1 MPLPFLVGQAIV
13 TIATTVTAAAV
24 AKKATST
31 IIKTQESKIYSRPS
45 DVIITPIYE
54 EESPPLDIEKE
65 VASHMPTIEERL
77 LQLKQAPPQRIN
89 EDVESI
95 MQLLSVNESNLQKV
109 ESQGWFKRVWGTVS
123 GGNKRLEKV
132 NAQNLQIVQK
142 LSLSLISKLEQQNM
156 ITREIITI
164 MNGKLNEI
172 AEGQLELKGF
182 IEAVINRV
190 ADRFEQVE
198 GRVNFHDLLKEIEL
212 GFFNKNSS
220 TISLLLLANELK
232 DLCPLDPKQT
242 KILDGYVKKANMTS
256 TESRPLEEFLI
267 EVANMNKEEQQG
279 LSQQLAFAIQGSSH
293 PVCQALGVALAF
305 GLEDLNK
312 RMFKRFE
319 PTLEEI
325 RYKINTSIELSSE
338 ALFGFLLEWLNGEE

>member
-13 TIATTVTAAAV
+13 TIATTVAT
-24 AKKATST
+24 KKVVSSIMNA
-31 IIKTQESKIYSRPS
+31 QESKGNNRSS

-54 EESPPLDIEKE
+54 EEALPVDIEKE
-65 VASHMPTIEERL
+65 VASHMPIIEERL
-77 LQLKQAPPQRIN
+77 LQLKQEPPQRIN
-89 EDVESI
+89 EDVEAI
-95 MQLLSVNESNLQKV
+95 MQLLSVNETNLQKV
-109 ESQGWFKRVWGTVS
+109 ESQGWFKRIWGTVS
-123 GGNKRLEKV
+123 GGNKRLVKV

-142 LSLSLISKLEQQNM
+142 LSMSLISKLEQQNM

-172 AEGQLELKGF
+172 AEEQLGLKKF

-198 GRVNFHDLLKEIEL
+198 GRVSFHDVLKEIEL
-212 GFFNKNSS
+212 GFFKKNSS
-220 TISLLLLANELK
+220 AISLLMLVNELK
-232 DLCPLDPKQT
+232 GLCPLDAKQT
-242 KILDGYVKKANMTS
+242 NILNGTVQKANMTT
-256 TESRPLEEFLI
+256 TENRPLEEILI

-279 LSQQLAFAIQGSSH
+279 LSQQLAFAMQGSSH
-293 PVCQALGVALAF
+293 PVCQALGSALVF

-325 RYKINTSIELSSE
+325 RYHINTSIELSSE
-338 ALFGFLLEWLNGEE
+338 ALFGFLLDWLNGEE